1 MKVVVTGGTG
11 VIGRAAVGAMVA
23 AGHTVDVVSR
33 SVGRS
38 PRKAALVESLGARAR
53 PGDVFDTDF
62 LAEVCAGA
70 DAVVNLA
77 TQVPVGYAALLPH
90 AWRRHDELLTRGV
103 ASVVAAA
110 RRAGVRR
117 IVQESVSTVYADQG
131 DDWVTEESPL
141 EISSATEPVA
151 VGESHIQEYACES
164 RVGVILRFGGI
175 LGDDPI
181 TRFWLRSAAGGR
193 PVGFGSPEKWIHLI
207 HTDDLGTAVLAA
219 LQLPSGVYNVGAEPI
234 RRADLIDGYAAAAG
248 IETGTYLGPVM
259 RRLAGSRNEPLTRS
273 LRVDS
278 GLFLSQSGWRP
289 RRPVFE
295 PHWFDAA
302 AERAHLEA
310 L

>member
-11 VIGRAAVGAMVA
+11 VIGRAAVCALVE
-23 AGHTVDVVSR
+23 AGHDVDVVSR
-33 SVGRS
+33 SLRES
-38 PRKAALVESLGARAR
+38 PDTVALVEAMGARPR
-53 PGDVFDTDF
+53 PGDVLDTDS
-62 LAEVCAGA
+62 LVEAYAGA

-103 ASVVAAA
+103 ASVIEAA

-131 DDWVTEESPL
+131 EDWVTEESPM
-141 EISSATEPVA
+141 EITAVTEPAA
-151 VGESHIQEYACES
+151 VGESRVQEYACES
-164 RVGVILRFGGI
+164 RTGVVLRFGGI
-175 LGDDPI
+175 VGDDPI

-193 PVGFGSPEKWIHLI
+193 PVGFGSPQGWVHLV

-219 LQLPSGVYNVGAEPI
+219 LQVPSGVYNVGAEPV
-234 RRADLIDGYAAAAG
+234 RRSTLIEGYAAAAG
-248 IETGTYLGPVM
+248 VGGGTYQGPLM

-278 GLFLSQSGWRP
+278 GLFRSRSGWCP

-302 AERAHLEA
+302 EPARLEA
-310 L
+310 R